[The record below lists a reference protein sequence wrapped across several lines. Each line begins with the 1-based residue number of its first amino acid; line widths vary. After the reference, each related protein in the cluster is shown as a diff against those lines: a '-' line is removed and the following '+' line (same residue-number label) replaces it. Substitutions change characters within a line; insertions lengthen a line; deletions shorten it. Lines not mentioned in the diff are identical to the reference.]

1 MDGMEHNLQMI
12 GLGEVGYFIMVGA
25 LSSGATH
32 SEAFDIVTAF
42 YIAGLITNHNNSG
55 EEDEEAP
62 ES

>member
-1 MDGMEHNLQMI
+1 MDGMEANLQMI

-25 LSSGATH
+25 LSSGASH

-42 YIAGLITNHNNSG
+42 YIAGMITNRPDSG